1 LNTGNNEKGNAGNGE
16 KFIRSEDE
24 VFSDAVA
31 DFSDS
36 GSNPDNKERLRDS
49 LDSGADM
56 EMGDIKEP
64 KFSEPSSEDKDFNGG
79 KIGFT
84 SHFLLL
90 TCLGF
95 TLFTEY

>member
-1 LNTGNNEKGNAGNGE
+1 MSVTNSLDTGNNEKGSAGNGE

-36 GSNPDNKERLRDS
+36 GLNPDVKERLQDS

-56 EMGDIKEP
+56 EMVDINVP
-64 KFSEPSSEDKDFNGG
+64 KFSGTSMDKDLTGA

-84 SHFLLL
+84 PHFLLL
-90 TCLGF
+90 T
-95 TLFTEY
+95 

>member
-1 LNTGNNEKGNAGNGE
+1 MSVSNSLETGNNEKGSAGNGE

-36 GSNPDNKERLRDS
+36 GSNPDIKERLQDS
-49 LDSGADM
+49 LDAGADM
-56 EMGDIKEP
+56 EMVDIKGP
-64 KFSEPSSEDKDFNGG
+64 KFSGTSKDKDLNAA

-90 TCLGF
+90 T
-95 TLFTEY
+95 

>member
-1 LNTGNNEKGNAGNGE
+1 LSVSNSLDTGSNEKGNAGNGE
-16 KFIRSEDE
+16 KFIRSEEE

-36 GSNPDNKERLRDS
+36 GSNPDTKERLQDS

-56 EMGDIKEP
+56 ELVDIKEP
-64 KFSEPSSEDKDFNGG
+64 KFSGISEDTDFNGE

-90 TCLGF
+90 T
-95 TLFTEY
+95 